1 MTHFSHRFRSAR
13 LFRVGLLV
21 LALAGCDRDGGPAGA
36 ADGPPGGMPPPEVAV
51 VTVEPK
57 TLPVSFEYNGRTL
70 GHREIEVRGQVTGI
84 LVKRNYKE
92 GAPIRK
98 GESMFTIDPRPYQV
112 ALARLQADLGTT
124 QARLAQAKREA
135 DRLKPVAAIQA
146 ASRKELDDALSAEQ
160 IATAEVKA
168 AQARV
173 NEARLNLEYTRVQAP
188 ISGLAGRALRSEGS
202 LVSGPD
208 VLLTT
213 VTQVDPM
220 YVLFGLPEPEQLR
233 LRREIES
240 GRLRMPADGKLD
252 VAIRLADGQKYAH
265 TGKLDFT
272 DARVDAATA
281 TVEARAELANP
292 DDVLKPGQFVRAV
305 LSGATRPDAIVV
317 PQRAVLDGPQG
328 KFVYVV
334 NAESKVES
342 RPVQVGEW
350 AGDAWVIT
358 EGLKAGERVVV
369 DGVMKIG
376 PGAPVTVAAAN
387 ATPDAKPASAAAAA
401 PAARAAGNGEPP
413 QPPQPGQKK

>member
-1 MTHFSHRFRSAR
+1 MTMIARPRSVSR
-13 LFRVGLLV
+13 LQSLLV
-21 LALAGCDRDGGPAGA
+21 LLLAVAGCGREGGPPGPGG
-36 ADGPPGGMPPPEVAV
+36 GPPGGMPPPEVAV
-51 VTVEPK
+51 VTVAPQ
-57 TLPVSFEYNGRTL
+57 TLPVTFEYNGRTL

-84 LVKRNYKE
+84 LTKRNYKE

-98 GESMFTIDPRPYQV
+98 GDSMFTIDPRPYQV
-112 ALARLQADLGTT
+112 ALARLEADLGTA
-124 QARLAQAKREA
+124 QARYAQAKREA

-160 IATAEVKA
+160 VAAAEVKA

-252 VAIRLADGQKYAH
+252 VAIRLADGHRYAH

-272 DARVDAATA
+272 DARVDPGTA
-281 TVEARAELANP
+281 TVEARADLANP
-292 DDVLKPGQFVRAV
+292 EGVLKPGQFVRVVLTGASRPGAV
-305 LSGATRPDAIVV
+305 VV
-317 PQRAVLDGPQG
+317 PQRAVLEGPQG

-334 NAESKVES
+334 DAESKAES

-350 AGDAWVIT
+350 AGDNWVISD
-358 EGLKAGERVVV
+358 GLKAGDRVIV
-369 DGVMKIG
+369 DGVLKIG
-376 PGAPVTVAAAN
+376 PGVPVKVA
-387 ATPDAKPASAAAAA
+387 DAAA
-401 PAARAAGNGEPP
+401 PAATPPAGAPGGAAQGEPP
-413 QPPQPGQKK
+413 APPQPGQKQKQ

>member
-1 MTHFSHRFRSAR
+1 
-13 LFRVGLLV
+13 
-21 LALAGCDRDGGPAGA
+21 
-36 ADGPPGGMPPPEVAV
+36 MPPPEVAV
-51 VTVEPK
+51 VTVAPK
-57 TLPVSFEYNGRTL
+57 TLPVTFEYNGRTL

-92 GAPIRK
+92 GAPVRK

-112 ALARLQADLGTT
+112 ALARLEADLGTA

-160 IATAEVKA
+160 IALAEVKA

-252 VAIRLADGQKYAH
+252 VAIRLADGQKYAR

-281 TVEARAELANP
+281 TVEARSELANP
-292 DDVLKPGQFVRAV
+292 DDALKPGQFVRVV

-317 PQRAVLDGPQG
+317 PQRAVLEGPQG

-334 NAESKVES
+334 NAESKAES

-350 AGDAWVIT
+350 TGDAWVIT
-358 EGLKAGERVVV
+358 DGLKAGERVVV

-376 PGAPVTVAAAN
+376 PGAPVKVAEARPA
-387 ATPDAKPASAAAAA
+387 PDAKPSSGTA
-401 PAARAAGNGEPP
+401 PSPAEAKGE
-413 QPPQPGQKK
+413 PPQPGQKK

>member
-1 MTHFSHRFRSAR
+1 MTTTSRLPAR
-13 LFRVGLLV
+13 LLGVLLPA
-21 LALAGCDRDGGPAGA
+21 LALAACNPDGGGPGA
-36 ADGPPGGMPPPEVAV
+36 HGGPPNGMPPPEVAV
-51 VTVEPK
+51 VSVAPK
-57 TLPVSFEYNGRTL
+57 TLPVTFEYNGRTL

-112 ALARLQADLGTT
+112 ALARLEADLGTA

-160 IATAEVKA
+160 IAAAEVKA

-233 LRREIES
+233 LRGEIES

-252 VAIRLADGQKYAH
+252 VAIRLADGQKYRHA
-265 TGKLDFT
+265 GKLDFT

-281 TVEARAELANP
+281 TVEARSELANP
-292 DDVLKPGQFVRAV
+292 DDVLKPGQFVRVV
-305 LSGATRPDAIVV
+305 LSGATRPGAIVI
-317 PQRAVLDGPQG
+317 PQRAVLEGPQG

-334 NAESKVES
+334 NAESKAES

-350 AGDAWVIT
+350 AADAWVIT

-376 PGAPVTVAAAN
+376 PGAPVTVAEAR
-387 ATPDAKPASAAAAA
+387 
-401 PAARAAGNGEPP
+401 PAADSKPSSGTAPSPAETKGEPP

>member
-1 MTHFSHRFRSAR
+1 MIPYSSHGALRRA
-13 LFRVGLLV
+13 LLPAL
-21 LALAGCDRDGGPAGA
+21 LAVALVACSPGGAEHGA
-36 ADGPPGGMPPPEVAV
+36 GPPGGMPPPEVAV
-51 VTVEPK
+51 ITVAPQ
-57 TLPVSFEYNGRTL
+57 TLPVTFEHNGRTL

-84 LVKRNYKE
+84 LMKRNYKE
-92 GAPIRK
+92 GAPVRR

-112 ALARLQADLGTT
+112 ALARLEADLGTA
-124 QARLAQAKREA
+124 QARYAQAKREA
-135 DRLKPVAAIQA
+135 DRLGPVAAIQA

-160 IATAEVKA
+160 IAAAEVRA

-173 NEARLNLEYTRVQAP
+173 NEARLNLEFTRVQAP

-213 VTQVDPM
+213 VTQTDPM

-233 LRREIES
+233 LRREIET

-252 VAIRLADGQKYAH
+252 VAIRLADGQRYAH

-281 TVEARAELANP
+281 TVEARADLANP
-292 DDVLKPGQFVRAV
+292 DGVLKPGQFVRVV
-305 LSGATRPDAIVV
+305 LSGATRPDAVLV
-317 PQRAVLDGPQG
+317 PQRAVLEGPQG

-334 NAESKVES
+334 GAEGKADV

-350 AGDAWVIT
+350 AGESWVIS
-358 EGLKAGERVVV
+358 EGLKAGDRVIV
-369 DGVMKIG
+369 DGVLKIG
-376 PGAPVTVAAAN
+376 PGVPVKVAEAGAP
-387 ATPDAKPASAAAAA
+387 P
-401 PAARAAGNGEPP
+401 G
-413 QPPQPGQKK
+413 QPPQPAVGK

>member
-1 MTHFSHRFRSAR
+1 MHICSIFRFRDGAR
-13 LFRVGLLV
+13 LVAVSLLAV
-21 LALAGCDRDGGPAGA
+21 MLAACNQSGGQPAG
-36 ADGPPGGMPPPEVAV
+36 GPPGGAMPPPEVAV
-51 VTVEPK
+51 AIVEPAN
-57 TLPVSFEYNGRTL
+57 LPVTFEYNGRTA
-70 GHREIEVRGQVTGI
+70 GYREIEVRAQVTGI

-98 GESMFTIDPRPYQV
+98 DESMFTIDPRPYQV
-112 ALARLQADLGTT
+112 ALARLEADLGTA
-124 QARLAQAKREA
+124 QARYAQAKREA

-146 ASRKELDDALSAEQ
+146 ASRKELDDAISAEQ
-160 IATAEVKA
+160 VAAAEVKA

-173 NEARLNLEYTRVQAP
+173 NEARLNVEYTRVYAP

-213 VTQVDPM
+213 VTQIDPM

-252 VAIRLADGQKYAH
+252 VAIRLADGQKYPH

-272 DARVDAATA
+272 DARVEAATA
-281 TVEARAELANP
+281 TVEARAALANAES
-292 DDVLKPGQFVRAV
+292 VLKPGQFVRV
-305 LSGATRPDAIVV
+305 FLSGAMRPNAILV
-317 PQRAVLDGPQG
+317 PQRAVLEGPQG

-334 NAESKVES
+334 NAESKVEP

-350 AGDAWVIT
+350 AGDAWVISD
-358 EGLKAGERVVV
+358 GLQAGERVVV
-369 DGVMKIG
+369 DGVLKIG
-376 PGAPVTVAAAN
+376 PGVPVKVAQSGAR
-387 ATPDAKPASAAAAA
+387 TEGGPGAAAA
-401 PAARAAGNGEPP
+401 PAGDAKNGRP
-413 QPPQPGQKK
+413 

>member
-1 MTHFSHRFRSAR
+1 
-13 LFRVGLLV
+13 
-21 LALAGCDRDGGPAGA
+21 
-36 ADGPPGGMPPPEVAV
+36 MPPPEVAV
-51 VTVEPK
+51 IIVAPK
-57 TLPVSFEYNGRTL
+57 TLPVTFEHNGRTL

-84 LVKRNYKE
+84 LTKRNYKE
-92 GAPIRK
+92 GAPVRR

-112 ALARLQADLGTT
+112 ALARLEADLGTA
-124 QARLAQAKREA
+124 QARYAQAKREA
-135 DRLKPVAAIQA
+135 DRLGPVAAIQA

-160 IATAEVKA
+160 IAAAEVKA

-173 NEARLNLEYTRVQAP
+173 NEARLNLEFTRVQAP

-213 VTQVDPM
+213 VTQTDPM

-233 LRREIES
+233 LRREIET

-252 VAIRLADGQKYAH
+252 VSIRLADGEKYGH

-281 TVEARAELANP
+281 TVEARADLANP
-292 DDVLKPGQFVRAV
+292 DGVLKPGQFVRV
-305 LSGATRPDAIVV
+305 FLTGATRPDAVLV
-317 PQRAVLDGPQG
+317 PQRAVLEGPQG

-334 NAESKVES
+334 GAEGKAEV

-350 AGDAWVIT
+350 AGESWVIS
-358 EGLKAGERVVV
+358 EGLKAGDRVIV
-369 DGVMKIG
+369 DGVLKIG
-376 PGAPVTVAAAN
+376 PGVPVKVAEAGAQAAQ
-387 ATPDAKPASAAAAA
+387 PRQ
-401 PAARAAGNGEPP
+401 PAAG
-413 QPPQPGQKK
+413 K

>member
-1 MTHFSHRFRSAR
+1 MNYFPSRSPSAC
-13 LFRVGLLV
+13 LLGGAVLV
-21 LALAGCDRDGGPAGA
+21 LALAGCNREGGAPGGAG
-36 ADGPPGGMPPPEVAV
+36 GPPGGMPPPEVAV
-51 VTVEPK
+51 IPVEPRN
-57 TLPVSFEYNGRTL
+57 LPVTFEYNGRTL

-92 GAPIRK
+92 GAQIRK

-112 ALARLQADLGTT
+112 ALARLEADLGTA

-146 ASRKELDDALSAEQ
+146 ASHKELDDALSAEQ
-160 IATAEVKA
+160 IAAAEVKA

-188 ISGLAGRALRSEGS
+188 ISGVAGRALRSEGS

-292 DDVLKPGQFVRAV
+292 QDVLKPGQFVRVV
-305 LSGATRPDAIVV
+305 LSGATRPDAIIV

-334 NAESKVES
+334 NGESKVES

-350 AGDAWVIT
+350 TGDAWVIT
-358 EGLKAGERVVV
+358 EGVSPGERVVV

-376 PGAPVTVAAAN
+376 PGAPVTVAAAK
-387 ATPDAKPASAAAAA
+387 APPDAKPASVTA
-401 PAARAAGNGEPP
+401 PSSAVATSEPPVPP
-413 QPPQPGQKK
+413 QPAQKK